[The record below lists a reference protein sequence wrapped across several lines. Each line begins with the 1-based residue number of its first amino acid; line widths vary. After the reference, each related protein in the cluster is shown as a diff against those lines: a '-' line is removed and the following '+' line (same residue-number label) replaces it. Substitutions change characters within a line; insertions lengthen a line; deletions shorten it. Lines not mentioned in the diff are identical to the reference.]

1 MGWWSAYCRMSK
13 KYLLLSFKDL
23 GRLRSFLGIDFQQS
37 AHCVKMSQENYVEKI
52 LDKFDMQDCKPRV
65 TPWEP
70 KFNYTN
76 NAEVMSI
83 VRKYREAVGSFN
95 VYQTRSELSSEE
107 TFTISFWAKI
117 RAMDYC
123 KTCTQILK
131 VHKGKTVMLQ
141 KEWR

>member
-1 MGWWSAYCRMSK
+1 MSK
-13 KYLLLSFKDL
+13 KCLLLSFKDL

-37 AHCVKMSQENYVEKI
+37 AHCVKMSQEKI

-65 TPWEP
+65 TP

-107 TFTISFWAKI
+107 TFTISF
-117 RAMDYC
+117 
-123 KTCTQILK
+123 
-131 VHKGKTVMLQ
+131 
-141 KEWR
+141 